1 MFSKL
6 IQDACKVT
14 QKASQDSCLNTRT
27 SNLYSKRKTVE
38 TTPTNQKK
46 PEKHNLAKPTRIQI
60 KQPIPTAIL
69 YITSQFTNHKSDPIT
84 KLQTKN

>member
-46 PEKHNLAKPTRIQI
+46 PEKHNLAKTTRKKTKIPIDI
-60 KQPIPTAIL
+60 KQQKNAH
-69 YITSQFTNHKSDPIT
+69 SDNHASVCKRMSV
-84 KLQTKN
+84 KN